1 MRFNFTKVAIEEIEL
16 SIRSSLDLE
25 PEKGID
31 DLALIIYLRN
41 ASCGP
46 MTEGGWKEVACTVD
60 FFRNY
65 QKEITFM
72 TVSDQLILNLSI
84 LIDVEAMRYLEAR
97 DVIEVSVTKGRAKEL
112 EIVDAPLIDGGA
124 CKVKGS

>member
-1 MRFNFTKVAIEEIEL
+1 MHFRFSNRARKEID
-16 SIRSSLDLE
+16 SAVRDSLELE
-25 PEKGID
+25 PDKELN

-46 MTEGGWKEVACTVD
+46 MTDGGWKEIACTVD
-60 FFRNY
+60 FFRTY
-65 QKEITFM
+65 QKEITFL
-72 TVSDQLILNLSI
+72 TVSDQSILNLSI
-84 LIDVEAMRYLEAR
+84 LIDIEAMQYLENR
-97 DVIEVSVTKGRAKEL
+97 DIIEIGITKGRVKEL